1 MPEEEESSHLGG
13 QFDVVH
19 QGRSPLSYNRGYDI
33 QRLAVVS
40 PDVTTP
46 DVVTRRT
53 GSAKSVAETD
63 YWNPKV
69 EVGRAASGKPLK
81 TPKVVDNPS
90 AAAPGTASFMDFEDR
105 GHEVYVHY
113 MNTRQDLR
121 GQGHGNRL
129 MDHLAGQFPDK
140 DINLGQ
146 IESTSV
152 GNMQRRLRQQG
163 RTVRSK
169 GGW

>member
-1 MPEEEESSHLGG
+1 MGN
-13 QFDVVH
+13 QFDVVN

-40 PDVTTP
+40 PDVPTP

-69 EVGRAASGKPLK
+69 EVHRSNTGKPLK
-81 TPKVVDNPS
+81 SPKVVSNPS
-90 AAAPGTASFMDFEDR
+90 AAAPGTASFMDFEDL
-105 GHEVYVHY
+105 GSEVYVHY

-140 DINLGQ
+140 DINLGRVM
-146 IESTSV
+146 SKHV

-163 RTVRSK
+163 RTVRGK
-169 GGW
+169 DDW

>member
-1 MPEEEESSHLGG
+1 MADEDPGHLGG

-69 EVGRAASGKPLK
+69 EVHRGNTGKPLK
-81 TPKVVDNPS
+81 SPKVVDNPS
-90 AAAPGTASFMDFEDR
+90 AAAPGTASFMDFEDL
-105 GHEVYVHY
+105 GSEVYVHY
-113 MNTRQDLR
+113 MNTRTDQR
-121 GQGHGNRL
+121 NQGLGNRL

-146 IESTSV
+146 IESSHV
-152 GNMQRRLRQQG
+152 QNMQRRLQQQG
-163 RTVRSK
+163 RTVRGK
-169 GGW
+169 TPR